1 MKRINITN
9 GINLT
14 VISTDKFKS
23 NVMSVML
30 ALPLKEET
38 ASYAALLPRVL
49 KNGTKSFPTMLAL
62 NRHLENLYACSLS
75 GKTLNISDNQV
86 LSFRA
91 AFLRDDLIPEDLSL
105 TKEVCSLLSEYIFEP
120 YFENGLL
127 KKEYVESE
135 KVNLC
140 DAIRAEINDKRVYAR
155 KKLFEIMCKGEP
167 LSVSAIGK
175 CENVEKI
182 TPTSLTEFYKTE
194 FSKCPVEI
202 FFVGNCNENE
212 LIQTVKESFAKY
224 KRASVPYAVPFV
236 REDAENV
243 RREVEEMSVNQGKL
257 AMGFRTG
264 ASNSKKNTSIFRV
277 FNEIFGASPTSK
289 LFMNVREKLHLC
301 YYCSSAFIAANGI
314 MHISSGVKVGDEK
327 KAEDEILSQL
337 LEMQKGNF
345 SDKDIIEAKTSIRSN
360 YMSSKDDPDSITA
373 FHYAQIVRGE
383 EIEEI
388 EETIRKCES
397 VTKEQIVEIANTVK
411 LDTVYFLKGTKLD
424 EQNGESEE

>member
-1 MKRINITN
+1 MKRINIAN

-14 VISTDKFKS
+14 IINTDKFKS
-23 NVMSVML
+23 CVMSVML

-49 KNGTKSFPTMLAL
+49 KNGTKSYPAMLSL

-75 GKTLNISDNQV
+75 GRTSNNSDNQI
-86 LSFRA
+86 LAFRA
-91 AFLRDDLIPEDLSL
+91 AFLRDDLIPEELNL
-105 TKEVCSLLSEYIFEP
+105 TKEVCSLLSEYIFQP
-120 YFENGLL
+120 HFENGLF

-140 DAIRAEINDKRVYAR
+140 DAIRAEINDKRIYAR

-175 CENVEKI
+175 IENVEKI
-182 TPTSLTEFYKTE
+182 TPESLTEFYKTE
-194 FSKCPVEI
+194 LAKCPVEI
-202 FFVGNCNENE
+202 FFVGTCDENE
-212 LIQTVKESFAKY
+212 LAETVKASFGKY
-224 KRASVPYAVPFV
+224 ARNAAVYSAAFV
-236 REDAENV
+236 RENV
-243 RREVEEMSVNQGKL
+243 ESVKREIEEMPVNQGKL

-264 ASNSKKNTSIFRV
+264 ASNAKKNTAIFRV

-327 KAEDEILSQL
+327 KAEDEILLQL
-337 LEMQKGNF
+337 SEMQKGNF
-345 SDKDIIEAKTSIRSN
+345 SDKDILEAKTSIRSH
-360 YMSSKDDPDSITA
+360 YMSVKDDADAITA

-383 EIEEI
+383 EVEEI
-388 EETIRKCES
+388 EETIKKCES

-424 EQNGESEE
+424 EQNAESEE